1 MNTVLE
7 KKRQGYI
14 SFFKDGVAD
23 GLLLGTMDDDKRS
36 SAYYK
41 QGYDYGLTLH
51 GWLDEKHGEE
61 TL

>member
-7 KKRQGYI
+7 KKRQSYLVY
-14 SFFKDGVAD
+14 FLN
-23 GLLLGTMDDDKRS
+23 GLDDALFRGERDPTQNS

-41 QGYDYGLTLH
+41 QGYQAGLIRR